1 MFKSSSFCL
10 LITLIIVLSSGRCL
24 QAKDMKIK
32 GNPSPS
38 LQSAVENLIKNNA
51 GNKNAYAVF
60 DWDNTSVY
68 GDVQETLL
76 IYQLENLE
84 FKMTPEQFEYSFTHY
99 GETGHDKNLEIPSD
113 NFDKSYAN
121 TDGKPLN
128 IEIMKKD
135 CAGYYRYF
143 YNNYR
148 KMNPAA
154 KGNISLAQLQKTDE
168 YKDFIAKMW
177 FTYAAIYKSFSV
189 NAAYTWVM
197 YITAPGYT
205 TSEFHKMVQRGI
217 DWGVKR
223 ESKKVYYESPAGIK
237 SEAGA
242 VSNKAVG
249 NYFINTIRMTPEMS
263 SLFKLLMKNGIN
275 VYISTASFQEIVDV
289 VATTPKYGYSLT
301 NNHVYGLR
309 LKKDANGKFLP
320 EYDFSGNYT
329 INSMDGKT
337 ININNILA
345 AKYKSNPVM
354 IGGDSDGDY
363 YMITELS
370 GLDGVK
376 IKNSYPP
383 VQLILVLNRVKGG
396 NIGKICK
403 IAAEQL
409 DGKQTGAVRV
419 VLQGRDE
426 NKGVWVPEE
435 KTLKLG
441 DSGEDHY
448 KLVP

>member
-1 MFKSSSFCL
+1 MF
-10 LITLIIVLSSGRCL
+10 LSSGRCL
-24 QAKDMKIK
+24 QAKGAGIK

-38 LQSAVENLIKNNA
+38 LESAVEKLIKNNA
-51 GNKNAYAVF
+51 GSKNAYAVF
-60 DWDNTSVY
+60 DWDNTSAY

-99 GETGHDKNLEIPSD
+99 AETGHDKNLEIPSD
-113 NFDKSYAN
+113 NFDKSYTN

-154 KGNISLAQLQKTDE
+154 KGNISLAELQKTAE
-168 YKDFIAKMW
+168 YKDFVAKMW

-217 DWGVKR
+217 DRGIKR

-237 SEAGA
+237 SEAGM

-249 NYFINTIRMTPEMS
+249 NYFCNTIRMSPEMS
-263 SLFKLLMKNGIN
+263 SLFKLLKKNGIP

-289 VATTPKYGYSLT
+289 VATTPKYGYSMPQ
-301 NNHVYGLR
+301 NHVYGLR
-309 LKKDANGKFLP
+309 LKKDVNGRFLP

-363 YMITELS
+363 SMITELS

-376 IKNSYPP
+376 MKNNYSPL
-383 VQLILVLNRVKGG
+383 QLVLVLNRVKGG

-403 IAAEQL
+403 IAAAQL
-409 DGKQTGAVRV
+409 NGEKPGATQV

-426 NKGVWVPEE
+426 NKGSWVPVE

-441 DSGEDHY
+441 ETGEDHF